1 MVIIVIIDNGFL
13 VGITRGCRQRVCHTT
28 LNFVVSGATYPILFY
43 FCMFS
48 KENWYQSYWFE
59 FFRLNC
65 VHLYMQSNSIEYL
78 FAFFFLK
85 KMVEVPRGG
94 THKA

>member
-43 FCMFS
+43 FIFTCFPKKIGIKAIGS
-48 KENWYQSYWFE
+48 SS
-59 FFRLNC
+59 LD
-65 VHLYMQSNSIEYL
+65 SIVFICTCSL
-78 FAFFFLK
+78 IQ
-85 KMVEVPRGG
+85 
-94 THKA
+94 

>member
-1 MVIIVIIDNGFL
+1 
-13 VGITRGCRQRVCHTT
+13 
-28 LNFVVSGATYPILFY
+28 
-43 FCMFS
+43 MFS

-78 FAFFFLK
+78 FTFFFFLK
-85 KMVEVPRGG
+85 WLKFLEVALTKLKVEPFGG
-94 THKA
+94 KII